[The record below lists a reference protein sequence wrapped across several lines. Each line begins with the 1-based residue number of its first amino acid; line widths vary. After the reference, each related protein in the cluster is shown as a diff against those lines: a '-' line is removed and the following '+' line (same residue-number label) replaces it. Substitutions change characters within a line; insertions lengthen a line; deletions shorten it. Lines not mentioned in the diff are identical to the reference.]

1 MEGINLIIDKRNM
14 NASIE
19 LIKIDDKAKF
29 LNYEEILDKIEEK
42 IKFGLDKF
50 KLKDIIENHVYGK
63 TICIAKGKEPINGED
78 GYLKYKFNIKNKL
91 KPSML
96 NNGKVDFRD
105 LGFFDNVK
113 KGQILAEIIRPSK
126 GQDGVNILGEKVS
139 SLSGKEAKIKLG
151 KNAVKFEEKI
161 VSKIDG
167 QVKLT
172 NGKIEVLNTY
182 TINSDINN
190 ETGNIEYNGT
200 LKIMGS
206 INPDFKV
213 KTLGDIY
220 IGGVVE
226 DSKIESEGDIYI
238 SKGIT
243 GKNKTFLQ
251 TEGKL
256 VTKYIENSTVI
267 AKNDILSDD
276 ILHSK
281 VHSHGSIIV
290 DGRKGLIVG
299 GECKAELSIQA
310 KVVGSYMGTYT
321 LLEIGNNPKIKE
333 ELELIKDK
341 INSVDNNIEQ
351 ILKSINLL
359 KKKYK
364 NNNLSPK
371 KMNLFKQ
378 LLNTYPT
385 LKDQK
390 EKLVNKYNLKKD
402 KSNSLSEGSIKIIDR
417 IYPRTKIII
426 GNYEMNIKNII
437 KNSEFLVKDGEIKVS
452 KL

>member
-1 MEGINLIIDKRNM
+1 MEGINLIIDKNNM

-19 LIKIDDKAKF
+19 FLKVDDEAKF
-29 LNYEEILDKIEEK
+29 LNYKEILDIVEEK
-42 IKFGLDKF
+42 IKFGLDKL
-50 KLKDIIENHVYGK
+50 KLKDIVKNQIYGK
-63 TICIAKGKEPINGED
+63 RICIAEGKGPINGED

-113 KGQILAEIIRPSK
+113 KGQILAEIISPTK
-126 GQDGVNILGEKVS
+126 GKDGVNILGKKIS
-139 SLSGKEAKIKLG
+139 SSNGKEANIKLG
-151 KNAVKFEEKI
+151 KNAVRFEDKI

-167 QVKLT
+167 QVKLN

-226 DSKIESEGDIYI
+226 DSKVQSEGDIYI

-267 AKNDILSDD
+267 AKSDILSDD

-281 VHSHGSIIV
+281 VHSRGSIIV

-299 GECKAELSIQA
+299 GECKAQLSIQA

-321 LLEIGNNPKIKE
+321 LLEIGNDPKLKE
-333 ELELIKDK
+333 ELELMKDK
-341 INSVDNNIEQ
+341 INSIDDNIEQ
-351 ILKSINLL
+351 MLKSINLL
-359 KKKYK
+359 KSKYK
-364 NNNLSPK
+364 NNKLSPK
-371 KMNLFKQ
+371 KMNLFKK

-390 EKLVNKYNLKKD
+390 EKLVNEYNFKKD
-402 KSNSLSEGSIKIIDR
+402 KSNYLSEGTIKILDKV
-417 IYPRTKIII
+417 YPRTKIII

-437 KNSEFLVKDGEIKVS
+437 KSSEFLVKDGEIKVS